1 MTTQELI
8 FAYLK
13 RRMSEGISIISSHHI
28 EGSMPEYGKVFWQ
41 TSRLPSAYSRSWRRI
56 RERKEY
62 TEIGIK
68 DVREIKNKNSREK
81 TWEMIT

>member
-28 EGSMPEYGKVFWQ
+28 EGGMPEYGKVFWQ
-41 TSRLPSAYSRSWRRI
+41 TS
-56 RERKEY
+56 
-62 TEIGIK
+62 
-68 DVREIKNKNSREK
+68 
-81 TWEMIT
+81 